1 MSLSP
6 SHQPTSPAR
15 AAKCQKL
22 LKKGRNTFC
31 PSARNAPPNLAKSNK
46 ASTNPKKKGKR
57 EREAWCFCVTKERSE
72 PRKKLAC
79 YKWMTWNKE
88 LSVSRHHLAKFG
100 KTTQQGDQEEDEDV
114 ENSANHTRAFDNNNP
129 IRFQC
134 SLVLLKLKIPS
145 CQPFNNPL
153 IITTT
158 TTTTRSAAATTTKL
172 SLLLRP
178 RRSGRSKPLD
188 DDDHDPSR
196 PSIWKPKNIH
206 TNKQKKPNFVSLV
219 QMKQER

>member
-1 MSLSP
+1 M
-6 SHQPTSPAR
+6 TS
-15 AAKCQKL
+15 
-22 LKKGRNTFC
+22 
-31 PSARNAPPNLAKSNK
+31 
-46 ASTNPKKKGKR
+46 
-57 EREAWCFCVTKERSE
+57 
-72 PRKKLAC
+72 
-79 YKWMTWNKE
+79 NKE

-114 ENSANHTRAFDNNNP
+114 ENSANHARDFDDNKP

-158 TTTTRSAAATTTKL
+158 TTTTRSAAAAATTKL

-178 RRSGRSKPLD
+178 RRSSRSKSLDDD

-219 QMKQER
+219 LIKQEC

>member
-1 MSLSP
+1 M
-6 SHQPTSPAR
+6 TS
-15 AAKCQKL
+15 
-22 LKKGRNTFC
+22 
-31 PSARNAPPNLAKSNK
+31 
-46 ASTNPKKKGKR
+46 
-57 EREAWCFCVTKERSE
+57 
-72 PRKKLAC
+72 
-79 YKWMTWNKE
+79 NKE

-100 KTTQQGDQEEDEDV
+100 KTTQQRDQEEDEDV
-114 ENSANHTRAFDNNNP
+114 ENSANHARDFDDNNP

-158 TTTTRSAAATTTKL
+158 TKTTRSAAATTTKL

-178 RRSGRSKPLD
+178 RRSSRSKPLD
-188 DDDHDPSR
+188 DDDNHDPSG

-219 QMKQER
+219 QMKQERQIT

>member
-1 MSLSP
+1 M
-6 SHQPTSPAR
+6 TS
-15 AAKCQKL
+15 
-22 LKKGRNTFC
+22 
-31 PSARNAPPNLAKSNK
+31 
-46 ASTNPKKKGKR
+46 
-57 EREAWCFCVTKERSE
+57 
-72 PRKKLAC
+72 
-79 YKWMTWNKE
+79 NKE

-114 ENSANHTRAFDNNNP
+114 ENSANHARAFDDNKP

-153 IITTT
+153 IINTT
-158 TTTTRSAAATTTKL
+158 TTTTRSAAAAATTKL

-178 RRSGRSKPLD
+178 RRSSRSKPLDDD

-206 TNKQKKPNFVSLV
+206 TNKQKKPIFVSLV
-219 QMKQER
+219 QIKQEC